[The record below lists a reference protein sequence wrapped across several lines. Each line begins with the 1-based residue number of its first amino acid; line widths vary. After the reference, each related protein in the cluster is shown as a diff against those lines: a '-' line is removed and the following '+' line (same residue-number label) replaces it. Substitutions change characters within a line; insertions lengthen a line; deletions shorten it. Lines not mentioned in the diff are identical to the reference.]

1 LIKRLPSK
9 PTNDSTLS
17 RTNFQDECQSWVAQ
31 HQCVYKSRKESA
43 VTVMISLDFLSSFV
57 KVARKSMFLT
67 EGGGIMGF
75 TGSRRG
81 YRSSKRGF

>member
-1 LIKRLPSK
+1 
-9 PTNDSTLS
+9 
-17 RTNFQDECQSWVAQ
+17 
-31 HQCVYKSRKESA
+31 
-43 VTVMISLDFLSSFV
+43 M